1 MMRRG
6 TRPRGWVAVIA
17 LAAALAVAP
26 PVRAANEI
34 RHAGDALQ
42 LALPA
47 GALTLSLTR
56 HDGSGARELLESV
69 AVTTAITASLK
80 LSIHEERPGGG
91 TRSFPSG
98 HTALSFCAAE
108 FLQRRY
114 GSHWGIPA
122 AILATFVGYSRVQS
136 KEHWTHDV
144 LAGAVI
150 GAGTSRVLTRPN
162 PEWNVGGSLEPGGAS
177 LGVMRR
183 F

>member
-1 MMRRG
+1 MRRG
-6 TRPRGWVAVIA
+6 AEGRARASVIA
-17 LAAALAVAP
+17 LAAALAVAS
-26 PVRAANEI
+26 PVHAANEI

-47 GALTLSLTR
+47 GALVLSLNR
-56 HDGSGARELLESV
+56 GDGTGIRQLLESV
-69 AVTTAITASLK
+69 AVSTAITGGLK
-80 LSIHEERPGGG
+80 YTVHEERPGGG
-91 TRSFPSG
+91 THSFPSG
-98 HTALSFCAAE
+98 HTTLSFCAAE

-122 AILATFVGYSRVQS
+122 AVLAAFVGYSRVQS

-150 GAGTSRVLTRPN
+150 GAGTSRLVTQPG
-162 PEWNVGGSLEPGGAS
+162 PGWNVGGSIDPDGARI
-177 LGVMRR
+177 GAMRR